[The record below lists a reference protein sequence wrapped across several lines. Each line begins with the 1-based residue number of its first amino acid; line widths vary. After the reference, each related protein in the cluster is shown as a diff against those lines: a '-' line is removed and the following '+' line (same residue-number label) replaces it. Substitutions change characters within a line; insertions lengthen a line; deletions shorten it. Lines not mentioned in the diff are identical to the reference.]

1 MAETDKDKRVS
12 LEGLAAVYDD
22 VKDNRLGGLK
32 FYEKDGLLYI
42 DDGEPDIDSKNE
54 TEVGQ

>member
-1 MAETDKDKRVS
+1 MPEIDKDKRVS

-22 VKDNRLGGLK
+22 IKDNRLGGLK

-42 DDGEPDIDSKNE
+42 DDDEPDIDSKDT
-54 TEVGQ
+54 TEVE